1 MHTQKQSIEQLKN
14 IPKVDFLLSHE
25 LFRDCNKSLLKNL
38 ISKNL
43 QDLRTKIMQNAL
55 SPSQIQNTLASLPQ
69 TIKTH
74 YDTLTSAT
82 LRPVVN
88 ASGVVIQTNLGRS
101 VFAQKII
108 EEITPILTRYNTL
121 EYDLQK
127 GSRSS
132 RYTHTN
138 TLLQALFGAQ
148 EFLLVNN
155 NASAVFLI
163 LQTFAKDMEVIIS
176 RGELVE
182 IGGEFRIPEVMK
194 SAGCIL
200 REVGSTNKTH
210 LHDYIESINPKS
222 ALIMKAHQ
230 SNFTQIGFVKAVD
243 IKEINALC
251 KEKGLID
258 YYDLGSGYVQ
268 DLLNGEKPIAKGIKE
283 PSLKEIFQNPP
294 SLLSFSGDKLFGGP
308 QVGIIAGKKELVD
321 KLKANHLL
329 RALRVD
335 KLTLSVLQAT
345 LQAYL
350 HNDYA
355 NIPTL
360 HMLSLQ
366 PSELKEHA
374 QEFLT
379 TLQSNINN
387 TFSFTLLPLDSL
399 SGGGSL
405 PNIRFESF
413 GIGIRHKIICT
424 MDLESRLRQE
434 FSIITRIEKD
444 YVICDMRTLLDGD
457 KELII
462 NALQNI
468 SQNPEDS

>member
-38 ISKNL
+38 INKHL
-43 QDLRTKIMQNAL
+43 QDLRAKIAQNAL
-55 SPSQIQNTLASLPQ
+55 SPSEITNTLSLLPQ
-69 TIKTH
+69 TLKTH

-127 GSRSS
+127 GMRSS
-132 RYTHTN
+132 RYIHAN
-138 TLLQALFGAQ
+138 TLLQALFGEQ

-163 LQTFAKDMEVIIS
+163 LQTFAKDLEVIIS

-210 LHDYIESINPKS
+210 LHDYTESINPNT

-230 SNFTQIGFVKAVD
+230 SNFAQIGFVKAVD
-243 IKEINALC
+243 MTQISALC

-268 DLLNGEKPIAKGIKE
+268 DLLHGQKPIAKGIKE
-283 PSLKEIFQNPP
+283 PSLKEIFKNPP

-413 GIGIRHKIICT
+413 GIGIRHKIICA

-434 FSIITRIEKD
+434 FSIITRIERD

-462 NALQNI
+462 TALQSI
-468 SQNPEDS
+468 SQNDS